1 MQTTIPTP
9 GTVSWGRRLMP
20 AAALGLLLVFG
31 FAQPGLAQSNPL
43 TLFKNYFVTGD
54 YVVGGWV
61 KGGSLHGT
69 LEKGTINIPDTVQG
83 QAAAVPPGADIVAAF
98 LYWETVESTNPGATT
113 GQHGSFNGYAITGLF
128 LPNKASNSPT
138 SWSSGGC
145 SGSSNGSKTI
155 QGYRADVRP
164 FLPVDSNGK
173 IQTPNAVTPGT
184 YQVELADT
192 GTNGA
197 KVPFTLGA
205 TLVIIYRVQSP
216 LVPLNSIVLYDGIF
230 APSNTSSSA
239 EMSQQI
245 VGFYQAAVSTAPVA
259 KLTHIVGAG
268 QANKS
273 EQVLFNGTALN
284 PLGTAAFT
292 GAYNGSWDNPTF
304 NVSSPLVPSGD
315 VNPVNTNV
323 IPGAT
328 NSSCVDWGAVV
339 FSTTVEDTN
348 HDGMLA
354 AWKNAT
360 PPGYTD
366 VISVQNGISNPFVA
380 LPGAS
385 PNAQDIFVE
394 IDYLTLRD
402 ANGTILHSHLPKQL
416 ALDMVGD
423 AFWKQNIHAHF
434 DVGTNF
440 NILCKL
446 TPTLPGQGTG
456 CPDPYIIQ
464 GGTGGNEIPE
474 GAVVCNDTPTTPC
487 QFPGQAAVGW
497 KEGFLFV
504 KDNATVPN
512 SSPPVPLG
520 NFQSGRKDS
529 YHYVFFGHAL
539 GTPRSFWTAS
549 AATLQST
556 SVAKLISIVNSGT
569 TATVTIQTPQGLV
582 KPGDCNPAN
591 LPPACSDANGDR
603 VTVSGAHGQPALN
616 GIYTPFTIQSQ
627 STDPNTKVTTTTFT
641 ITTAKTTTTCMSPP
655 CVADGTYNFSNESRL
670 SVVYGGPTSSSG
682 HSDVGGGDSEVTFG
696 LWLVD
701 DVSGCQADPSVP
713 SQTYCV
719 NQVGTI
725 TAEAGTL
732 LHEMGH
738 TFFLTHGG
746 TFFPNG
752 AVSSGPLAGQQTNN
766 PLGVPS
772 FGLNCNPAF
781 LSSMNYLNQIRGFA
795 DNGGIDYSGQTL
807 LPLSEIALN
816 ETLGIGSDLFAIP
829 IQPATHFTRWYAPP
843 NALDIQLQNTTGGR
857 FATIHCDG
865 TPILDGAQMVRVD
878 GSTFSAPIDWNNDLD
893 PVPDP
898 NPENPV
904 PWQDVNFNGSTFSS
918 PDPPPSPAFN
928 DMQGFND
935 WINVDLRQASSR
947 ANGFGFSS
955 GGGYPPDLTGGGGF
969 PPDLAGGG
977 GFPPDTTGGGG
988 FPPDTTGGGGFPPD
1002 TTGGGNEQDQETAC
1016 STADPPTGLIAA
1028 VSSKSVVLN
1037 WTAPGPP
1044 CQVRRYDVWRAT
1056 GSFPALASVLAA
1068 VAANPQLFTDIT
1080 APKGIT
1086 GTPPVTTFT
1095 DPNVKNN
1102 VTYTYFVT
1110 ETNKQGAQSHPS
1122 DPKPILVKF

>member
-216 LVPLNSIVLYDGIF
+216 PVPLNSIVLYDGIF

-259 KLTHIVGAG
+259 KLTHVVGAG

-273 EQVLFNGTALN
+273 EQVLFNGPALN

-348 HDGMLA
+348 HDGLLA

-434 DVGTNF
+434 DVGTNS

-616 GIYTPFTIQSQ
+616 GIYTPFTMQSQ

-738 TFFLTHGG
+738 
-746 TFFPNG
+746 
-752 AVSSGPLAGQQTNN
+752 
-766 PLGVPS
+766 
-772 FGLNCNPAF
+772 
-781 LSSMNYLNQIRGFA
+781 
-795 DNGGIDYSGQTL
+795 
-807 LPLSEIALN
+807 
-816 ETLGIGSDLFAIP
+816 
-829 IQPATHFTRWYAPP
+829 THFTRWYAPP

-1002 TTGGGNEQDQETAC
+1002 TTGGGNE
-1016 STADPPTGLIAA
+1016 P
-1028 VSSKSVVLN
+1028 
-1037 WTAPGPP
+1037 
-1044 CQVRRYDVWRAT
+1044 
-1056 GSFPALASVLAA
+1056 
-1068 VAANPQLFTDIT
+1068 
-1080 APKGIT
+1080 
-1086 GTPPVTTFT
+1086 
-1095 DPNVKNN
+1095 
-1102 VTYTYFVT
+1102 
-1110 ETNKQGAQSHPS
+1110 
-1122 DPKPILVKF
+1122 

>member
-1 MQTTIPTP
+1 VT
-9 GTVSWGRRLMP
+9 
-20 AAALGLLLVFG
+20 AALGLLLLLE
-31 FAQPGLAQSNPL
+31 FAQTASAQNVTTACSITSLCLDN
-43 TLFKNYFVTGD
+43 NYFVTGD
-54 YVVGGWV
+54 YVVGGAV
-61 KGGSLHGT
+61 LNGPLLNGLAT
-69 LEKGTINIPDTVQG
+69 GTITIPDPNQPNSTS
-83 QAAAVPPGADIVAAF
+83 VPAGAKVVVAF
-98 LYWETVESTNPGATT
+98 LYWETVESTLPGAIT
-113 GQHGSFNGYAITGLF
+113 GQVGSFNGHTITGKVLGN
-128 LPNKASNSPT
+128 PTAPT
-138 SWSSGGC
+138 SWSAGGC
-145 SGSSNGSKTI
+145 SGNSQGSKTMHA
-155 QGYRADVRP
+155 YRADVRP
-164 FLPVDSNGK
+164 FLPVDVNG
-173 IQTPNAVTPGT
+173 NAQGNGSFTVG
-184 YQVELADT
+184 LADT
-192 GTNGA
+192 GSNGNG
-197 KVPFTLGA
+197 VPFTLGA
-205 TLVIIYRVQSP
+205 TLVMIFSVQSP
-216 LVPLNSIVLYDGIF
+216 LVPLNSIVLYDGAV
-230 APSNTSSSA
+230 APNNSLSTF
-239 EMSQQI
+239 SQPI
-245 VGFYQAAVSTAPVA
+245 VGFYQAAAPIVGTPPLATSPVA
-259 KLTHIVGAG
+259 KITHIVGNG

-273 EQVLFNGTALN
+273 EIVMLNGVTLTS
-284 PLGTAAFT
+284 LYGTNSPAFP
-292 GAYNGSWDNPTF
+292 GVYNGSWDNPTWVVNNYGVAVKANDF
-304 NVSSPLVPSGD
+304 TETTSVLPTSSGSGCP
-315 VNPVNTNV
+315 N
-323 IPGAT
+323 
-328 NSSCVDWGAVV
+328 WGAII
-339 FSTTVEDTN
+339 FSTTVADN
-348 HDGMLA
+348 NLDGLLGV
-354 AWKNAT
+354 WKT
-360 PPGYTD
+360 TQGYTEAKTGQ
-366 VISVQNGISNPFVA
+366 SVA
-380 LPGAS
+380 LPDAS
-385 PNAQDIFVE
+385 PTARDIFVE

-402 ANGTILHSHLPKQL
+402 ANGTVLHSHLPKQL
-416 ALDMVGD
+416 ALDKVGD
-423 AFWKQNIHAHF
+423 AFWKQNIHVHF

-440 NILCKL
+440 NGVCKL
-446 TPTLPGQGTG
+446 TPPVGSQLP
-456 CPDPYIIQ
+456 CPAPDPYIIQ

-474 GAVVCNDTPTTPC
+474 GAVVCNDTPTTLC

-569 TATVTIQTPQGLV
+569 TATVTIQTPQGLL

-616 GIYTPFTIQSQ
+616 GIYRPFTIQSP
-627 STDPNTKVTTTTFT
+627 STDPNTTTFT

-655 CVADGTYNFSNESRL
+655 CVADGTYKFSNESRL

-701 DVSGCQADPSVP
+701 DVSGCQADPSVGLAP
-713 SQTYCV
+713 GQTYCV

-752 AVSSGPLAGQQTNN
+752 AIAGQQTNS
-766 PLGVPS
+766 PPGVPNYA
-772 FGLNCNPAF
+772 LNCNPAF

-807 LPLSEIALN
+807 PPLSEIALN

-935 WINVDLRQASSR
+935 WINVDLRQVGSR

-1016 STADPPTGLIAA
+1016 STADPPTALMAA

-1056 GSFPALASVLAA
+1056 GSFPTLASVLAA

>member
-1 MQTTIPTP
+1 
-9 GTVSWGRRLMP
+9 
-20 AAALGLLLVFG
+20 
-31 FAQPGLAQSNPL
+31 
-43 TLFKNYFVTGD
+43 
-54 YVVGGWV
+54 
-61 KGGSLHGT
+61 
-69 LEKGTINIPDTVQG
+69 
-83 QAAAVPPGADIVAAF
+83 
-98 LYWETVESTNPGATT
+98 
-113 GQHGSFNGYAITGLF
+113 
-128 LPNKASNSPT
+128 
-138 SWSSGGC
+138 
-145 SGSSNGSKTI
+145 
-155 QGYRADVRP
+155 
-164 FLPVDSNGK
+164 
-173 IQTPNAVTPGT
+173 
-184 YQVELADT
+184 
-192 GTNGA
+192 
-197 KVPFTLGA
+197 
-205 TLVIIYRVQSP
+205 
-216 LVPLNSIVLYDGIF
+216 
-230 APSNTSSSA
+230 
-239 EMSQQI
+239 
-245 VGFYQAAVSTAPVA
+245 
-259 KLTHIVGAG
+259 
-268 QANKS
+268 
-273 EQVLFNGTALN
+273 
-284 PLGTAAFT
+284 
-292 GAYNGSWDNPTF
+292 
-304 NVSSPLVPSGD
+304 
-315 VNPVNTNV
+315 
-323 IPGAT
+323 
-328 NSSCVDWGAVV
+328 
-339 FSTTVEDTN
+339 
-348 HDGMLA
+348 
-354 AWKNAT
+354 
-360 PPGYTD
+360 
-366 VISVQNGISNPFVA
+366 
-380 LPGAS
+380 
-385 PNAQDIFVE
+385 
-394 IDYLTLRD
+394 
-402 ANGTILHSHLPKQL
+402 
-416 ALDMVGD
+416 
-423 AFWKQNIHAHF
+423 
-434 DVGTNF
+434 
-440 NILCKL
+440 
-446 TPTLPGQGTG
+446 
-456 CPDPYIIQ
+456 
-464 GGTGGNEIPE
+464 
-474 GAVVCNDTPTTPC
+474 
-487 QFPGQAAVGW
+487 
-497 KEGFLFV
+497 
-504 KDNATVPN
+504 
-512 SSPPVPLG
+512 
-520 NFQSGRKDS
+520 
-529 YHYVFFGHAL
+529 
-539 GTPRSFWTAS
+539 
-549 AATLQST
+549 
-556 SVAKLISIVNSGT
+556 
-569 TATVTIQTPQGLV
+569 
-582 KPGDCNPAN
+582 
-591 LPPACSDANGDR
+591 

-1056 GSFPALASVLAA
+1056 GSFPTLASVLAA